1 MKLTTQ
7 NFNDTLKNTK
17 GLLVVD
23 FWAEWCGPCKMLS
36 PIVDELENEMPDVK
50 FGKVNVDEEVQIA
63 LENSVTSI
71 PTLMFVKDGE
81 IVKKSVGL
89 VSKEELT
96 DMINEVNR

>member
-7 NFNDTLKNTK
+7 NFKDTLKNTK

-96 DMINEVNR
+96 DMINEVNG